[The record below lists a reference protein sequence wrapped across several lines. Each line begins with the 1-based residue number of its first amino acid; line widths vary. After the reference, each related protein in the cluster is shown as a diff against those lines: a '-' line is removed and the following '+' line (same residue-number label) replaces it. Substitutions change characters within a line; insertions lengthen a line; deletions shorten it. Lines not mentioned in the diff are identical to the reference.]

1 MLEDVAPI
9 DVLPTTLTDRVR
21 RGNLS
26 SETCPS
32 RKILKNV
39 TSQWGLLTL
48 IALRDGKHRFGEL
61 RRKIGGVSEKM
72 LTQSLRALE
81 SDGFINRTVHHTVP
95 PHVEYTLTPLG
106 SEATER
112 VAALADWIEL
122 NFDKVMAARRMAKEE
137 APSFPGGCGR
147 GMSGGG
153 GVNRVM
159 KRHTYD
165 VKNITI

>member
-1 MLEDVAPI
+1 MLEDASLTNA
-9 DVLPTTLTDRVR
+9 LPTTLTDKVR
-21 RGNLS
+21 RGDLS

-32 RKILKNV
+32 RQVLKNV

-81 SDGFINRTVHHTVP
+81 ADGFIDRTVYQTIP

-106 SEATER
+106 HEVTAR

-122 NFDKVMAARRMAKEE
+122 NFDKVLAARRISTA
-137 APSFPGGCGR
+137 ASSR
-147 GMSGGG
+147 
-153 GVNRVM
+153 
-159 KRHTYD
+159 
-165 VKNITI
+165 